1 MPKRKTKKKPRLTL
15 VEMLI
20 IMAIGGIFLSIVI
33 PAAKKAK
40 RPIRRT
46 GSARVALPV
55 GPQQVPSNEGGSGL
69 AMLAL
74 GVFLGIGG
82 TLFYQRLKPIQVEVC
97 PPEGNQQIAEDGE
110 NQTIH

>member
-20 IMAIGGIFLSIVI
+20 LLAIGGIFLSIVI

-40 RPIRRT
+40 RPTQRT

-55 GPQQVPSNEGGSGL
+55 GPQQAPANEGGSGL

-82 TLFYQRLKPIQVEVC
+82 TLFYQRLKTVKLEVQ
-97 PPEGNQQIAEDGE
+97 PPEVINKIEEAGE
-110 NQTIH
+110 NSTIQ